1 MPYTTVDRVKTLLPP
16 NVLQRINQPQ
26 SGITDAIIQS
36 LIIEADS
43 EINTQL
49 SAIYAI
55 PLKRVKLVDPETG
68 TTISTEYPPSI
79 IYISSRITCSLIY
92 NKLFASEQG
101 TNISQYGLEFRKT
114 AQADLDSIKTHN
126 IKLIGQRPI
135 GERFVRDE
143 LFGVNSQS
151 FVKDINYPSKE
162 TV

>member
-1 MPYTTVDRVKTLLPP
+1 MPYTTLERVKGLLPP

-26 SGITDAIIQS
+26 SGVTDAIIES
-36 LIIEADS
+36 TIIEADS

-49 SAIYAI
+49 SAIYTI
-55 PLKRVKLVDPETG
+55 PLKRIKIVDPETG
-68 TTISTEYPPSI
+68 VIISTEYPPSI
-79 IYISSRITCSLIY
+79 IYISSRLTCALLY

-101 TNISQYGLEFRKT
+101 TNISQYGIEFRNT

-143 LFGVNSQS
+143 LFGMNSQS

-162 TV
+162 TK